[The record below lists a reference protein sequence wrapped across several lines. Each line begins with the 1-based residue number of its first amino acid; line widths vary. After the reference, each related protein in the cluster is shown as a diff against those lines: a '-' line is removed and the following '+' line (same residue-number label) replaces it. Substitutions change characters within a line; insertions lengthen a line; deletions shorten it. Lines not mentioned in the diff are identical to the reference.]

1 MFTLNNFH
9 LNTEE
14 GLIVYTL
21 QVQKLQSNV
30 IIDENR
36 VYSRCLSDLSFMF
49 KFHRIYILLIFI
61 FFPNR

>member
-36 VYSRCLSDLSFMF
+36 VYGRCLSDLCFMF
-49 KFHRIYILLIFI
+49 KFHRNYILLIFI